1 MASLASTANCC
12 DGELKAQ
19 YVPVTSQ
26 CRAQL
31 SYTIP
36 WVREPDPTWRRPGSK
51 QSESCGFNRYYP
63 LTVPQMQST
72 FTDTMPEEARNRGTC
87 QDMCPELERS
97 ARQRQKRL
105 HRFEILEG
113 TEQNRLPSADPARCV
128 KEYSRPAAG
137 KDIIPPAELRPPQVL
152 LDTVDYLVNR
162 ILPRDDVRFAEVYN
176 FVSDRLRAVRQDMVV
191 QRVKGHTC
199 VTILEKAVR
208 FHVYAA
214 YRLCES
220 SVQQFDPHLNN
231 QQLENCL
238 TWLLREYKDDCIGS
252 AQGNRACME
261 ALYLMHCLGS
271 HDALQHGLSL
281 PKALRQCQVVQVAL
295 QLHLAQLR
303 GDFVQVFRLVQQLP
317 YIHSCAVHRHLAP
330 ERSHLQCLLGFDD
343 ETETAEFCRQ
353 HGLNAVDGY
362 VAFRKADFSFPEKVK
377 PKFSQCLVD
386 DKLQE
391 CTLPD
396 VIHGRADV
404 LCDSNSLHQPP
415 PTTDKNMDS
424 HTHLTEQAKV
434 EPLTGA
440 IQTLSLTSEA
450 TSAVYSN
457 VNTPQDSGQSRV
469 EQILKENKLQTVA
482 MEECRSQSDTLSTT
496 CDSRSST
503 VSSGEVKDVK
513 ESVGRPWSRGRG
525 RGGVWRGGRWRG
537 RGRGR
542 GRGGDWGV

>member
-1 MASLASTANCC
+1 MTLIA
-12 DGELKAQ
+12 
-19 YVPVTSQ
+19 
-26 CRAQL
+26 R
-31 SYTIP
+31 
-36 WVREPDPTWRRPGSK
+36 
-51 QSESCGFNRYYP
+51 
-63 LTVPQMQST
+63 QMQST
-72 FTDTMPEEARNRGTC
+72 LTDAMPEEPRIRGTC
-87 QDMCPELERS
+87 QDMCPELEQT

-105 HRFEILEG
+105 HRFEMLEG
-113 TEQNRLPSADPARCV
+113 TEQNRLPSADPVRCV

-137 KDIIPPAELRPPQVL
+137 KDVIPPAELRPPQVL
-152 LDTVDYLVNR
+152 MGTVDYLINR
-162 ILPRDDVRFAEVYN
+162 ILPRDDVHFTEVYN
-176 FVSDRLRAVRQDMVV
+176 FISDRLRAVRQDMVV

-199 VTILEKAVR
+199 VAILEKAVR

-238 TWLLREYKDDCIGS
+238 TWLLREYKDDSTGVVY
-252 AQGNRACME
+252 GNRACME

-281 PKALRQCQVVQVAL
+281 PKSIRECQVVQVAL
-295 QLHLAQLR
+295 RLHMAQLR

-317 YIHSCAVHRHLAP
+317 YIHSCAVHRHLAL
-330 ERSHLQCLLGFDD
+330 ERSRTLLVMNSAYSCKVCRYPISHLQCLLGFDD
-343 ETETAEFCRQ
+343 EAETAEFCRQ
-353 HGLNAVDGY
+353 HGLKAVDSY
-362 VAFRKADFSFPEKVK
+362 VAFKKADFSFPEKAK

-396 VIHGRADV
+396 IIHGKTDV
-404 LCDSNSLHQPP
+404 LCDSNSLHPP
-415 PTTDKNMDS
+415 SATDKHLDS
-424 HTHLTEQAKV
+424 EVYCTEGGQL

-440 IQTLSLTSEA
+440 MQTLSLTSEA
-450 TSAVYSN
+450 KPGGCPT
-457 VNTPQDSGQSRV
+457 VNAYQDSGQRTE
-469 EQILKENKLQTVA
+469 EQILKENQVHALATK
-482 MEECRSQSDTLSTT
+482 EHRHPSGTLSTA
-496 CDSRSST
+496 CESGSSPA
-503 VSSGEVKDVK
+503 SSGKEKDMK

-542 GRGGDWGV
+542 GRGADLGV